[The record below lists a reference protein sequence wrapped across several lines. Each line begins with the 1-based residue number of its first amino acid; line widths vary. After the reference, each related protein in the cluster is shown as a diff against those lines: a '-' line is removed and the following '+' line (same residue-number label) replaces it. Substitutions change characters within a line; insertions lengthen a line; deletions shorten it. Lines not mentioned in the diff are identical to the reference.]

1 MDFSIVC
8 PCCGSVVTA
17 SDAGFSATTVTV
29 AACPTQAA
37 AGIAS
42 TTMRKSAAYAAA
54 TPVTVLAHRDGLVSF
69 GS

>member
-17 SDAGFSATTVTV
+17 SDAGFSATTVEV
-29 AACPTQAA
+29 KACPTGQA
-37 AGIAS
+37 AGIVS
-42 TTMRKSAAYAAA
+42 RTMRKSAAYAAA
-54 TPVTVLAHRDGLVSF
+54 APVTVLAHRDGLVSF